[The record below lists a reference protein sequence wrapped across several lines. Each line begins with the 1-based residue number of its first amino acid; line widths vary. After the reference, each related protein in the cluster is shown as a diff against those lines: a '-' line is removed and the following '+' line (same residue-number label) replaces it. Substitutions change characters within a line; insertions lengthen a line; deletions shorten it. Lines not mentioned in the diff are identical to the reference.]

1 MKTILVT
8 GGAGFIGSNLCERL
22 LNEGNKVICLDSL
35 ITGNIK
41 NISPLFSNPNFI
53 FIRHDISKPVTFSL
67 GQPQNPEAISFHL
80 PYKIDYL
87 LNLACPASPVDF
99 PIYPLEILLTCSY
112 GTKNMLDLALAHQA
126 RFIQASTS
134 EVYGDPIEHPQK
146 ETYFG
151 NVNPYGPRS
160 CYDEGKR
167 YAEALTYNYRKK
179 YGLNTGI
186 VRIFN
191 SILGDQPV
199 FVLNDGKLYL
209 ETIEKYVQKLEQKG
223 DVQKRKIYVPSFD
236 PISKKMKLR
245 QVSAIIK
252 HPCLTD
258 TYELS
263 LRYGRKVKVTGDHSV
278 FTQDKVGQPV
288 AKPVR
293 MLRKGDYVAIPAKIP
308 VIEKD
313 FPQINVAEHFLKR
326 LDNNKLWGYTLFSS
340 ALQKTIIQKREE
352 INRLIEKSGR
362 YKTQR
367 YRNGI
372 VDTSNRFKHQSFL
385 PLSIVKQLNLQLP
398 HDASLKVFSG
408 GAHIYVPNEIKIT
421 NDILWLLGFF
431 VAEGSFH
438 WKDNKSY
445 FLTFSSDIPFL
456 KKAKKILE
464 KNFGVKA
471 IYQPPREQHPPSL
484 FIHSKVLYLIFKEI
498 FGLIGAK
505 RLPNWILQLPLRR
518 LKYFLEGYKDGDG
531 THSGKMVGEELA
543 FNTSDSGL
551 ASDLNIILMRFGI
564 VASLGKYKT
573 TYKQRYGEKTF
584 PFYRLTVCKLND
596 FNILNW
602 DRGVKQTLNARRI
615 GDLVWAQVK
624 TIRKCLA
631 TTHVYDFSVP
641 GFENFI
647 AGNGV
652 CCHNTYGPLM
662 RPDDGRVVS
671 NFIVQALKGE
681 DLTVYGDGS
690 QTRSFCYI
698 DDMIEGIIKMM
709 ESEGRGPVNLGNPEE
724 FTILELAK
732 KVIELT
738 GSKSSII
745 YKSLPENDPKQ
756 RKPDITLAK
765 NKLHWQPKISL
776 EEGLPKTIEWFKSLH

>member
-1 MKTILVT
+1 L
-8 GGAGFIGSNLCERL
+8 ER
-22 LNEGNKVICLDSL
+22 
-35 ITGNIK
+35 
-41 NISPLFSNPNFI
+41 
-53 FIRHDISKPVTFSL
+53 
-67 GQPQNPEAISFHL
+67 Q
-80 PYKIDYL
+80 
-87 LNLACPASPVDF
+87 
-99 PIYPLEILLTCSY
+99 
-112 GTKNMLDLALAHQA
+112 
-126 RFIQASTS
+126 
-134 EVYGDPIEHPQK
+134 
-146 ETYFG
+146 
-151 NVNPYGPRS
+151 
-160 CYDEGKR
+160 
-167 YAEALTYNYRKK
+167 
-179 YGLNTGI
+179 
-186 VRIFN
+186 
-191 SILGDQPV
+191 
-199 FVLNDGKLYL
+199 
-209 ETIEKYVQKLEQKG
+209 
-223 DVQKRKIYVPSFD
+223 
-236 PISKKMKLR
+236 
-245 QVSAIIK
+245 
-252 HPCLTD
+252 
-258 TYELS
+258 
-263 LRYGRKVKVTGDHSV
+263 
-278 FTQDKVGQPV
+278 
-288 AKPVR
+288 
-293 MLRKGDYVAIPAKIP
+293 
-308 VIEKD
+308 
-313 FPQINVAEHFLKR
+313 
-326 LDNNKLWGYTLFSS
+326 
-340 ALQKTIIQKREE
+340 
-352 INRLIEKSGR
+352 
-362 YKTQR
+362 
-367 YRNGI
+367 
-372 VDTSNRFKHQSFL
+372 
-385 PLSIVKQLNLQLP
+385 
-398 HDASLKVFSG
+398 
-408 GAHIYVPNEIKIT
+408 
-421 NDILWLLGFF
+421 
-431 VAEGSFH
+431 
-438 WKDNKSY
+438 KSY